1 VKESHGVTVN
11 HDTMKQ
17 TRLVRLLHLL
27 TLYRRCAATLLITAR
42 DIFRSGKRGKAM
54 KLIGEY
60 QRIKNC
66 IAETRATVMRMI
78 AGIIAA

>member
-1 VKESHGVTVN
+1 VKEPHGAPVN

-17 TRLVRLLHLL
+17 SRLVRLLHLL
-27 TLYRRCAATLLITAR
+27 TLYRRCAATLLITSR

-54 KLIGEY
+54 KMISEY

-66 IAETRATVMRMI
+66 LADTQATVARML

>member
-1 VKESHGVTVN
+1 
-11 HDTMKQ
+11 MKI

-27 TLYRRCAATLLITAR
+27 RLYRRAAACVLSDAR

-54 KLIGEY
+54 KMISEY
-60 QRIKNC
+60 QRIKDFF
-66 IAETRATVMRMI
+66 AETQATVARML